1 MYLRVCCPAVIMRLG
16 KEVGEGIKRKETVMN
31 SARNHLNKGLTAI
44 RNHWQLYVIFLFPLA
59 HVIIFKYIPIYGIQ
73 IAFKKWNPSLGT
85 IGSPWVGMKYFQQ
98 FFSSPDAIR
107 IIFNTLRISL
117 IGLAFSFPA
126 PVILALAVNACSK
139 AGFKK
144 TVQMVTY
151 APHFISTVIM
161 VGILMQLTD
170 LRLGIINIIIRALGF
185 EPINFMGSGPLFP
198 WLYVLSGIW
207 QQAGYQSVM
216 YIAALAGINPELHEA
231 ATVDGA
237 SRFQRMLHVDIPGIL
252 PTIVLMLILNVGS
265 MMNVGYQ
272 KVFLMQNNMNLR
284 TAEVISTY
292 VYKVGLKQANYS
304 FSTAINLMNTLVS
317 LILVTSTNY
326 ISRRLTETSLW

>member
-1 MYLRVCCPAVIMRLG
+1 MYLRVCCSAVIMRLR
-16 KEVGEGIKRKETVMN
+16 KAVEVHTDGKETVMN

-59 HVIIFKYIPIYGIQ
+59 HVLIFKYIPIYGIQ
-73 IAFKKWNPSLGT
+73 IAFKRWNPALGSV
-85 IGSPWVGMKYFQQ
+85 GSPWIGLKNFQQ
-98 FFSSPDAIR
+98 FFSSPDALR
-107 IIFNTLRISL
+107 IIINTIRISL
-117 IGLAFSFPA
+117 ISLALSFPA
-126 PVILALAVNACSK
+126 PIILALAVNACGK
-139 AGFKK
+139 VGFKK

-170 LRLGIINIIIRALGF
+170 IRLGIINIIIKALGF
-185 EPINFMGSGPLFP
+185 EPVNFMGSAPLFP
-198 WLYVLSGIW
+198 WLYVISGIW
-207 QQAGYQSVM
+207 QQAGYKSVL
-216 YIAALAGINPELHEA
+216 YIAALAGISPELHEA

-252 PTIVLMLILNVGS
+252 PTIVLMLILDVGS

-272 KVFLMQNNMNLR
+272 KVFLMQNNMNLG
-284 TAEVISTY
+284 TSEIISTY

-304 FSTAINLMNTLVS
+304 FSTAINLMNTMVS
-317 LILVTSTNY
+317 LILVSSTNY
-326 ISRRLTETSLW
+326 ISRKLTETSLW

>member
-1 MYLRVCCPAVIMRLG
+1 M
-16 KEVGEGIKRKETVMN
+16 
-31 SARNHLNKGLTAI
+31 

-73 IAFKKWNPSLGT
+73 IAFKKWNPSLGSV
-85 IGSPWVGMKYFQQ
+85 GSPWIGLKNFQQ
-98 FFSSPDAIR
+98 FFSSPDALR
-107 IIFNTLRISL
+107 IIWNTLRISL
-117 IGLAFSFPA
+117 LSLALSFPA
-126 PVILALAVNACSK
+126 PIVLALAVNACNK
-139 AGFKK
+139 LRFKK

-161 VGILMQLTD
+161 VGIIMQLTD
-170 LRLGIINIIIRALGF
+170 IRLGIINIIHKTLGF
-185 EPINFMGSGPLFP
+185 EPINFMGSIQLFP
-198 WLYVLSGIW
+198 WIYVISGIW
-207 QQAGYQSVM
+207 QQAGYKSVM
-216 YIAALAGINPELHEA
+216 YIAALAGISPELHEA

-252 PTIVLMLILNVGS
+252 PTIVLMLILDVGS

-272 KVFLMQNNMNLR
+272 KVFLMQNNMNLGSS
-284 TAEVISTY
+284 EIISTY

-326 ISRRLTETSLW
+326 ISRKLTETSLW

>member
-1 MYLRVCCPAVIMRLG
+1 M
-16 KEVGEGIKRKETVMN
+16 
-31 SARNHLNKGLTAI
+31 

-73 IAFKKWNPSLGT
+73 IAFKKWNPSLGSV
-85 IGSPWVGMKYFQQ
+85 GSPWIGLKNFQQ
-98 FFSSPDAIR
+98 FFSSPDALR
-107 IIFNTLRISL
+107 IIWNTLRISL
-117 IGLAFSFPA
+117 LSLALSFPA
-126 PVILALAVNACSK
+126 PIVLALAVNACNK
-139 AGFKK
+139 LRFKK

-161 VGILMQLTD
+161 VGIIMQLTD
-170 LRLGIINIIIRALGF
+170 IRLGIINIIIKTLGF
-185 EPINFMGSGPLFP
+185 EPINFMGSAPLFP
-198 WLYVLSGIW
+198 WLYVISGIW
-207 QQAGYQSVM
+207 QQAGYKSVM
-216 YIAALAGINPELHEA
+216 YIAALAGISPELHEA

-252 PTIVLMLILNVGS
+252 PTIVLMLILDVGS
-265 MMNVGYQ
+265 LMNVGYQ
-272 KVFLMQNNMNLR
+272 KVFLMQNNMNLGSS
-284 TAEVISTY
+284 EIISTY

-326 ISRRLTETSLW
+326 ISRKLTETSLW

>member
-1 MYLRVCCPAVIMRLG
+1 M
-16 KEVGEGIKRKETVMN
+16 
-31 SARNHLNKGLTAI
+31 

-73 IAFKKWNPSLGT
+73 IAFKKWNPSLGSV
-85 IGSPWVGMKYFQQ
+85 GSPWIGLKNFQQ
-98 FFSSPDAIR
+98 FFSSPDALR
-107 IIFNTLRISL
+107 IIINTLRISL
-117 IGLAFSFPA
+117 LSLALSFPA
-126 PVILALAVNACSK
+126 PIILALAVNACNK
-139 AGFKK
+139 LRFKK

-161 VGILMQLTD
+161 VGIIMQLTD
-170 LRLGIINIIIRALGF
+170 IRLGVINIIIKTLGF
-185 EPINFMGSGPLFP
+185 EPVNFMGSATLFP
-198 WLYVLSGIW
+198 WLYVISGIW
-207 QQAGYQSVM
+207 QQAGYKSVM
-216 YIAALAGINPELHEA
+216 YIAALAGISPELHEA

-252 PTIVLMLILNVGS
+252 PTIVLMLILDVGS
-265 MMNVGYQ
+265 LMNVGYQ
-272 KVFLMQNNMNLR
+272 KVFLMQNNMNLGSS
-284 TAEVISTY
+284 EIISTY

-326 ISRRLTETSLW
+326 ISRKLTETSLW

>member
-1 MYLRVCCPAVIMRLG
+1 M
-16 KEVGEGIKRKETVMN
+16 
-31 SARNHLNKGLTAI
+31 

-73 IAFKKWNPSLGT
+73 IAFKKWNPSLGSV
-85 IGSPWVGMKYFQQ
+85 GSPWIGLKNFQQ
-98 FFSSPDAIR
+98 FFSSPDALR
-107 IIFNTLRISL
+107 IIWNTLRISL
-117 IGLAFSFPA
+117 LSLALSFPA
-126 PVILALAVNACSK
+126 PIVLALAVNACNK
-139 AGFKK
+139 LRFKK

-161 VGILMQLTD
+161 VGIIMQLTD
-170 LRLGIINIIIRALGF
+170 IRLGIINIILKTLGF
-185 EPINFMGSGPLFP
+185 EPINFMGSTQLFP
-198 WLYVLSGIW
+198 WIYVISGIW
-207 QQAGYQSVM
+207 QQAGYKSVM
-216 YIAALAGINPELHEA
+216 YIAALAGISPELHEA

-252 PTIVLMLILNVGS
+252 PTIVLMLILDVGS

-272 KVFLMQNNMNLR
+272 KVFLMQNNMNLGSS
-284 TAEVISTY
+284 EIISTY

-326 ISRRLTETSLW
+326 ISRKLTETSLW